1 METGRARRLAQRLSL
16 FDLDNTLIAGD
27 SDHGWAQFLI
37 EAGVLDAAVYERR
50 NAGFFA
56 DYKAGSLDIRAF
68 LDFQLRPLAEH
79 EPAQLLAWR
88 ERFMAEKI
96 EPMFLP
102 AAKALVDARLARGDL
117 VAVVTATNSFITRPI
132 TQRYGISHLIATEPE
147 MVDGRFTGRTVG
159 EPCFREG
166 KVLRVGRGWS
176 RWASA
181 STSSPSPGSTATPTM
196 ICRCSPRS
204 PTLWRWIRIRCCGST
219 PSPGGGR
226 SRHGAKARDERNVAQ
241 HAWPARV

>member
-1 METGRARRLAQRLSL
+1 METGRAGRLAQRLSL

-27 SDHGWAQFLI
+27 SDYGWAQFLI
-37 EAGVLDAAVYERR
+37 EAGVLDADLYERR

-56 DYKAGSLDIRAF
+56 DYKAGSLDIHAF

-102 AAKALVDARLARGDL
+102 AAKVLVDARLAKGDL

-132 TQRYGISHLIATEPE
+132 AQRYGISHLVATEPE
-147 MVDGRFTGRTVG
+147 VVDGRFTGGTVG

-166 KVLRVGRGWS
+166 KVLRVRQWLASMGIGLEEFAESWFYSDSHNDLPLLSAVTEPVAVDPDPVLREHAVARGW
-176 RWASA
+176 RVE
-181 STSSPSPGSTATPTM
+181 T
-196 ICRCSPRS
+196 
-204 PTLWRWIRIRCCGST
+204 WREGVT
-219 PSPGGGR
+219 
-226 SRHGAKARDERNVAQ
+226 
-241 HAWPARV
+241 